1 MDDDGEAGF
10 TLEGALAEARAET
23 GLEDFGVH
31 WFPEGLYAL
40 LHTYRR
46 NAFNEKRRRRNRSR
60 MVGAAATRLRA
71 QAAIDAHPEILERE
85 IRRPVFLTGLPRSG
99 TSALFNLLA
108 ADPAA
113 RPLLLWETQ
122 FPEPLEGHDPAQ
134 PDPRHEAIR
143 AYYEK
148 GREKN
153 PDWNKIHETHADTPE
168 ECVLLHLFAFHGVQ
182 YGIEIFLEPYASW
195 YQAHLDG
202 LAVLYAHHRQYLQ
215 MLDWQR
221 PGERWLLKAPAHM
234 WGLDALVAAF
244 PDAAI
249 VWSHRDPRRC
259 VASIAS
265 MTATLMQQV
274 DGVDPKRLGP
284 QVMEFYA
291 RSLERGLA
299 ARDRFEPG
307 RIVDVLHDAFVADPL
322 GEVRRIH
329 AHLGLDATEGDA
341 ALTAHARANPKD
353 KHGRHDYGLA
363 EFGLT
368 EGQVLDRF
376 AAYVDRFDVT
386 A

>member
-1 MDDDGEAGF
+1 MSERLSKAVLD
-10 TLEGALAEARAET
+10 EARAQAEFEDLGELWFQD
-23 GLEDFGVH
+23 GLD
-31 WFPEGLYAL
+31 AL
-40 LHTYRR
+40 LATYES
-46 NAFNEKRRRRNRSR
+46 NAFNEKRRRRNRNR

-71 QAAIDAHPEILERE
+71 QAVLASHPDIEQRE

-148 GREKN
+148 GRETN
-153 PDWNKIHETHADTPE
+153 PEWNKIHQTHADTPE

-195 YQAHLDG
+195 YQANLDR
-202 LAVLYAHHRQYLQ
+202 LTTVYAHQKQYMQ

-234 WGLDALVAAF
+234 WGLDSLLESF

-249 VWSHRDPRRC
+249 VWNHRDPRLC
-259 VASIAS
+259 VASICS
-265 MTATLMQQV
+265 MTATLMRQV
-274 DGVDPKRLGP
+274 DGVDPSELGP
-284 QVMEFYA
+284 RVMEFYA

-299 ARDRFEPG
+299 VRERLGADRV
-307 RIVDVLHDAFVADPL
+307 VDVTHDEFVAAPL
-322 GEVRRIH
+322 SIAMRVYERF
-329 AHLGLDATEGDA
+329 GLDVAPIGSDLA
-341 ALTAHARANPKD
+341 SHVGANPKD
-353 KHGRHDYGLA
+353 KHGRHDYGLEA
-363 EFGLT
+363 YGLS
-368 EGQVLDRF
+368 EGRVLERF
-376 AAYVDRFDVT
+376 ADYLARFDVS

>member
-1 MDDDGEAGF
+1 MGEFDNHVDAV
-10 TLEGALAEARAET
+10 LAEAREQT
-23 GLEDFGVH
+23 GLEDLGRH
-31 WFPEGLYAL
+31 WFQDGLDAL
-40 LHTYRR
+40 LRTYAD
-46 NAFNEKRRRRNRSR
+46 NPFNPKRRQRNRSR
-60 MVGAAATRLRA
+60 MVGAAATRMRA
-71 QAAIDAHPEILERE
+71 QAAIAAHPEIEERE

-122 FPEPLEGHDPAQ
+122 FPEPLEGHVSGE

-148 GREKN
+148 GRESN
-153 PDWNKIHETHADTPE
+153 PDWNKIHQTHADTPE

-195 YQAHLDG
+195 FQEHLDG
-202 LAVLYAHHRQYLQ
+202 MDRLYAHHKQYLQ

-234 WGLDALVAAF
+234 WGLDALVRTF

-259 VASIAS
+259 MASIAS

-274 DGVDPKRLGP
+274 DDVDPTELGP
-284 QVMEFYA
+284 KVMEFYA

-299 ARDRFEPG
+299 TRETFDDSRV
-307 RIVDVLHDAFVADPL
+307 IDVTHDAFVADPL
-322 GEVRRIH
+322 AVVRKIY
-329 AHLGLDATEGDA
+329 AHFDLDPTAIDR
-341 ALTAHARANPKD
+341 ALADHVRENPKD
-353 KHGRHDYGLA
+353 KHGRHDYGLEA
-363 EFGLT
+363 FGLS
-368 EGQVLDRF
+368 EAKVLDRF
-376 AAYVDRFDVT
+376 ADYVERFSVID
-386 A
+386 